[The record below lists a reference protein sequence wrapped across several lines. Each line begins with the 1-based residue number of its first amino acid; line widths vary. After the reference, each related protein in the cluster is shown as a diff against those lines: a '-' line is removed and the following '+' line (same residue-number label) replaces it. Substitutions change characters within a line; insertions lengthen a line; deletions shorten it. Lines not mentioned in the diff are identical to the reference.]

1 MQPQHPTLRTS
12 SFRGL
17 FERGM
22 SVSISKPSP
31 ALEKPLPS
39 DPVLAKKSSLR
50 PRTSVRG
57 AGRLSLQKSV
67 PNLRATMTVNGDC
80 LNEPVSDRARSVN
93 GIPSRNS
100 DSGSIFP
107 RLSKTISRRL
117 SRAKLTPRVADD
129 IVEDAPF
136 RPSTSKTM
144 TSFRRSKHVQHPRQR
159 PQGPA
164 QEPAQEPQVH
174 SNMTKRPGTSSALAK
189 GEAMRDQ
196 LLQYFKSDRVLDVWE
211 SVTEKERKTEK
222 TDSQKDGLW
231 SKFQVKS
238 SGMRSEDLSTDLF
251 SRDNLRKQMA
261 WLDEETK
268 NLNVYPLKPRPGAA
282 PKFHTIL
289 EHISLEEH
297 PNEEELRYV
306 DADYSLALETD
317 ESIITALPAFPLP
330 PVRTSSLRRLHS
342 LTSIWQIGRHVPQPP
357 ETLS

>member
-1 MQPQHPTLRTS
+1 
-12 SFRGL
+12 
-17 FERGM
+17 
-22 SVSISKPSP
+22 
-31 ALEKPLPS
+31 
-39 DPVLAKKSSLR
+39 
-50 PRTSVRG
+50 
-57 AGRLSLQKSV
+57 
-67 PNLRATMTVNGDC
+67 
-80 LNEPVSDRARSVN
+80 
-93 GIPSRNS
+93 
-100 DSGSIFP
+100 
-107 RLSKTISRRL
+107 
-117 SRAKLTPRVADD
+117 
-129 IVEDAPF
+129 
-136 RPSTSKTM
+136 
-144 TSFRRSKHVQHPRQR
+144 
-159 PQGPA
+159 
-164 QEPAQEPQVH
+164 
-174 SNMTKRPGTSSALAK
+174 
-189 GEAMRDQ
+189 MRDQ